1 MNSTNIISVFLAER
15 TQTLAAAARAAALF
29 AITSSAIHAYAQSCP
44 VTEAP
49 QCGGSI
55 RCVGVGKTYG
65 TIQAAVTAAQPGDT
79 VLVDDGKY
87 VGFTV
92 SRSGTPTARITIRA
106 AGSNAV
112 ITSGNQSR
120 NEGITISNAS
130 YVTVTG
136 FTIVGMPERGLAAHD
151 ATGDAPM
158 RGLQILNNIVRDSA
172 SDNIYLSQVA
182 DSLAEGNSSSGSKA
196 EHGMYL
202 TNAGSDNTTLRGN
215 RLFNNAKDGLHM
227 NGDIRYGGDGI
238 HKNVVIDGNIIYG
251 NAVNAMDLDGVQDTT
266 IQNNLVYD
274 NGRNGVRVFQI
285 DASAGPKNLRII
297 NNTIVMRSGGG
308 WAIKLT
314 EDAGGHVIFNN
325 VLLAEGATGSIAVG
339 NTNFVSENN
348 ATSNTFSLDGDKTNI
363 SLQAWKAAGHDA
375 TSFSTTS
382 VATFVGGGDYR
393 PKAGAL
399 VINAGRAA
407 LSSITAPTKDIIGAA
422 RPAGVGVDIGAY
434 ESAGN

>member
-1 MNSTNIISVFLAER
+1 MNPIKLFSTLLATRAKKSVA
-15 TQTLAAAARAAALF
+15 TVRATALL
-29 AITSSAIHAYAQSCP
+29 AITVAAVHAYAQSCP

-49 QCGGSI
+49 QCGGST

-79 VLVDDGKY
+79 VLVDDGNY

-92 SRSGTPTARITIRA
+92 ARSGTPTARITIRA
-106 AGSNAV
+106 VGSSAV

-130 YVTVTG
+130 YVTISG
-136 FTIVGMPERGLAAHD
+136 FTIVGMPTRGLAAHD

-172 SDNIYLSQVA
+172 VENIYLSQVA
-182 DSLAEGNSSSGSKA
+182 DSLAEGNSASGSKA
-196 EHGMYL
+196 SHGLYL

-227 NGDIRYGGDGI
+227 NGDILYGGDGI

-348 ATSNTFSLDGDKTNI
+348 ATSNTFSLDGDNTNI
-363 SLQAWKAAGHDA
+363 SLQAWKAAGRDA
-375 TSFSTTS
+375 TSFSSTS
-382 VATFVGGGDYR
+382 AAIFVGNGDYG
-393 PKAGAL
+393 PKTGAP
-399 VINAGRAA
+399 VVNTGRAS
-407 LSSITAPTKDIIGAA
+407 LSSISAPPKDVVGAA
-422 RPAGVGVDIGAY
+422 RPTGAGVDIGAY
-434 ESAGN
+434 EFAGN

>member
-1 MNSTNIISVFLAER
+1 
-15 TQTLAAAARAAALF
+15 
-29 AITSSAIHAYAQSCP
+29 
-44 VTEAP
+44 
-49 QCGGSI
+49 
-55 RCVGVGKTYG
+55 
-65 TIQAAVTAAQPGDT
+65 
-79 VLVDDGKY
+79 
-87 VGFTV
+87 
-92 SRSGTPTARITIRA
+92 
-106 AGSNAV
+106 
-112 ITSGNQSR
+112 
-120 NEGITISNAS
+120 
-130 YVTVTG
+130 
-136 FTIVGMPERGLAAHD
+136 MPERGLAAHD